1 MLVEIQLVAD
11 LFVKANQQC
20 VTIDNASS
28 IPPNIM
34 FATQKKL
41 STIEFC
47 TDDIIKIIKFLNRG
61 KSNQYY

>member
-20 VTIDNASS
+20 VTVDNASS
-28 IPPNIM
+28 IPPNM

-47 TDDIIKIIKFLNRG
+47 TDDIIKMI
-61 KSNQYY
+61 

>member
-20 VTIDNASS
+20 VTVDNASS

-47 TDDIIKIIKFLNRG
+47 TGDIIKMI
-61 KSNQYY
+61 